1 MIRAIY
7 FTNEAVPDPAIM
19 KGLQEAGC
27 EIFHTR
33 SITEAMVRLGNT
45 SGAAAEVVLIAD
57 LQSGAIPL
65 LAVLGDRRRLGS
77 LWTFGD
83 TAATVL
89 PPTLIVDRDGT
100 DVGAAVRALQYGVHD
115 YVLGNSLDVER
126 EMAARLLVERSRC
139 INTLPRPVDHAIYAG
154 LSNGNRLH
162 TELAFTTASEMHFN
176 WNPADNVIRCS
187 DGDVFVSRAEGRIFD
202 MLVRCQGQVVGVRE
216 LLDQALNSPE
226 LDMDLGVG
234 RLRAHMMRLR
244 QKLQPYPSLANRIIN
259 VRGSGYM
266 LV

>member
-27 EIFHTR
+27 EIYHTR
-33 SITEAMVRLGNT
+33 SITETMVRLGGT
-45 SGAAAEVVLIAD
+45 SGASAEVVLIAD

-83 TAATVL
+83 TATTTL

-115 YVLGNSLDVER
+115 YVLANSLGVER

-139 INTLPRPVDHAIYAG
+139 IDTLPHPVDHATYAG
-154 LSNGNRLH
+154 LNNGSH
-162 TELAFTTASEMHFN
+162 AELAFATASEMHFN
-176 WNPADNVIRCS
+176 WNPADNVIRCL

-226 LDMDLGVG
+226 LDMDLGLG